1 MGVGNK
7 KNLKQKPA
15 WAKTENQLEDEKEK
29 EIDDLLEF
37 AYELDY
43 EKFMDD
49 FEVRQA
55 LAIIKDR
62 VQEIKK
68 DEDWKTKMANEWNDA
83 AAAEEQAAITGAARR
98 AGDQDET
105 RSQGQ
110 SSYKSAKTGVSKGSL
125 RSQVEKAIQDQGK
138 PEWDLSVKS
147 VNKFTTEERVAQK
160 LANEVLRDNVKLRGV
175 HSNQSIQKLLMKEA
189 KRQLMADDYKGPVI
203 QVIKE
208 KELREPGQD
217 YSNLP
222 YLHKNPAV

>member
-1 MGVGNK
+1 MGNK

-62 VQEIKK
+62 VQEIKR
-68 DEDWKTKMANEWNDA
+68 DEDWKANMAKEWNDA
-83 AAAEEQAAITGAARR
+83 AAAEESAGVGGARR
-98 AGDQDET
+98 AEDDT

-125 RSQVEKAIQDQGK
+125 RSQVEKVIQEQGR
-138 PEWDLSVKS
+138 PEWDQSVKS
-147 VNKFTTEERVAQK
+147 QKLTTEERVAQK

-175 HSNQSIQKLLMKEA
+175 HSNQSI
-189 KRQLMADDYKGPVI
+189 
-203 QVIKE
+203 
-208 KELREPGQD
+208 
-217 YSNLP
+217 
-222 YLHKNPAV
+222 